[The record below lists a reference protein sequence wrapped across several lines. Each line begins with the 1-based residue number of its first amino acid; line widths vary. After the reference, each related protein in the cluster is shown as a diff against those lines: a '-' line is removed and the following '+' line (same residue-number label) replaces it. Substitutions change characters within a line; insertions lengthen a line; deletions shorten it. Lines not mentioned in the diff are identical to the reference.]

1 MRADGQP
8 HKEKPVKTK
17 DLEQDIAGQLKQW
30 QKIEDR
36 TVSITGQAIE
46 KTDNPLLRLVMEII
60 QRDSQAHHRVQQLL
74 IESLEGKAL
83 VLTPEQL
90 GEISQLVERHMQ
102 AESDMMKKVEAALAA
117 IKGKK
122 LMVLEYFLNYLHEDE
137 CKHAKMLSA
146 LDTFKRGLYPYA

>member
-1 MRADGQP
+1 M
-8 HKEKPVKTK
+8 KTK
-17 DLEQDIAGQLKQW
+17 ELAQGIAEQLKQW

-36 TVSITGQAIE
+36 AVSLTGQVIE

-74 IESLEGKAL
+74 IESIEGKTL

-90 GEISQLVERHMQ
+90 GEISQFVDRHMQ
-102 AESDMMKKVEAALAA
+102 AEDEMMKNVETALAA
-117 IKGKK
+117 IKGRK
-122 LMVLEYFLNYLHEDE
+122 LMVLEYFLNYLYEDE